1 MYCPGG
7 QWDRELVP
15 LPSVD
20 DSLGLKLLPALLSM
34 VAGSADA
41 ISVLGLGG
49 LFVAQITGNLIIL
62 VAHLVTGAGV
72 RVNAL
77 LSVPMFILALIL
89 TRVLVAR
96 LNAMGIQS
104 LRPLLVVQ
112 LVLLAGFLTLGV
124 AADARVNPDAPTA
137 VLAAMFGVSAMAA
150 QNALVQVSVR
160 GGPTTAVMTTDI
172 TRFTMDVGEIL
183 LGNDPSAI
191 LAARRRASHT
201 WPAILGFAVGA
212 ALGAGLYAILG
223 LCSLVL
229 PTGLAFVSLSAART
243 RGAAR
248 GRAETRQGVARPGGG
263 SPTRNLRDSGPP
275 YLADAYVRIRGL
287 MRG

>member
-1 MYCPGG
+1 
-7 QWDRELVP
+7 VP

-41 ISVLGLGG
+41 ISFVGLSG

-62 VAHLVTGAGV
+62 VAHLVTGGGV
-72 RVNAL
+72 HVNAL
-77 LSVPMFILALIL
+77 LSGPVFILALTL

-96 LNAMGIQS
+96 LKAAGIEL

-124 AADARVNPDAPTA
+124 AADARVNPDAPIA
-137 VLAAMFGVSAMAA
+137 VLAAMLGVSAMAA

-160 GGPTTAVMTTDI
+160 GAPTTAVMTTDI

-183 LGNDPSAI
+183 LWNDPSAI
-191 LAARRRASHT
+191 VAARRRASHT

-223 LCSLVL
+223 LASLIL
-229 PTGLAFVSLSAART
+229 PTGLALVSLGTART
-243 RGAAR
+243 RAAAR
-248 GRAETRQGVARPGGG
+248 GRDETGQGVARSRGGC
-263 SPTRNLRDSGPP
+263 PTRNLRDSGPP
-275 YLADAYVRIRGL
+275 SLADAHVRIRGV